1 MNKLKI
7 MKTEIVKIFELLKNY
22 QFLIT
27 HRLAPQYFSRK
38 CKLDL
43 FTTVSILLNFSKKSV
58 QSEVNHFFNQ
68 VLEVGTVTKQAFQE
82 ARNKI
87 SHTAFVELFEHT
99 VKSGL
104 SLEDTDLFHGY
115 RLLAVDGSTL
125 MLENTAELKDYFG
138 QSTPVKNESYARIS
152 MIFDVLNEFIV
163 DAQIVPYSTGERE
176 LAIKHVEKLKLYET
190 GKYLLLMDR
199 GYWKRELFEQISQS
213 GNKFLLRVPCNSS
226 KALNSCVGDFG
237 FFKIKCGEN
246 SYSLRY
252 FRFKLSSGETETLVT
267 NLSHEEVPNEQLCE
281 LYFMRWGIE
290 TKYHELKNLLLIEN
304 FTAKSVLSVK
314 QDFFA
319 TVLLSNFVA
328 FAAYSAQESINEKVK
343 NQAAKYSYKPNK
355 NSIISALRENMIAA
369 VVSPSPL
376 ERARHMLIIQNTFAQ
391 NPIPIRND
399 RSYPRKV
406 GTYKSN
412 RRKPKKVL

>member
-7 MKTEIVKIFELLKNY
+7 MKTEIVKIFEVLKSY

-43 FTTVSILLNFSKKSV
+43 FTTASILLNFSKKSV

-152 MIFDVLNEFIV
+152 MIFDMLNEFIV

-190 GKYLLLMDR
+190 GK
-199 GYWKRELFEQISQS
+199 IS
-213 GNKFLLRVPCNSS
+213 
-226 KALNSCVGDFG
+226 
-237 FFKIKCGEN
+237 
-246 SYSLRY
+246 
-252 FRFKLSSGETETLVT
+252 
-267 NLSHEEVPNEQLCE
+267 
-281 LYFMRWGIE
+281 
-290 TKYHELKNLLLIEN
+290 
-304 FTAKSVLSVK
+304 SV
-314 QDFFA
+314 
-319 TVLLSNFVA
+319 N
-328 FAAYSAQESINEKVK
+328 
-343 NQAAKYSYKPNK
+343 
-355 NSIISALRENMIAA
+355 
-369 VVSPSPL
+369 
-376 ERARHMLIIQNTFAQ
+376 
-391 NPIPIRND
+391 
-399 RSYPRKV
+399 
-406 GTYKSN
+406 G
-412 RRKPKKVL
+412 